1 MIGISFAAA
10 IENSEGAPE
19 VGCGFLQVSNAGQ
32 DALARN
38 AILEQTLPKLGAHNE
53 AVLHA
58 KTMLQQACNVVMND
72 LYSSQVSET
81 QSPRAA

>member
-32 DALARN
+32 DTLARR
-38 AILEQTLPKLGAHNE
+38 AIPGQTLPKIGASNE
-53 AVLHA
+53 AVRHA

-72 LYSSQVSET
+72 LYSGQVSET
-81 QSPRAA
+81 QSPRAV